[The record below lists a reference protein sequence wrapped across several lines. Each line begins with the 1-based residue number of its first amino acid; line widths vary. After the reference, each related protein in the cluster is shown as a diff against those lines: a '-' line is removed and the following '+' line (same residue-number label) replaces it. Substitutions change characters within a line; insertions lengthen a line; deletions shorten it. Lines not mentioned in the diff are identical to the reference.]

1 MAKLTSIS
9 KQESTKKSKKITKI
23 SENLSYKE
31 ATYSDTAKRLGI
43 KNDPTEDHLVNM
55 MLIADKVFQPLREWC
70 EHPIK
75 VNSMYRSE
83 ALNTAIN
90 GSKKSQ
96 HRFGQALDLDTL
108 GEKSN
113 ADLFNYISENLSYD
127 QLIWEA
133 GTDDDPDWIHVS
145 YVNEEKN
152 RKQRLKMKRRGYRT
166 RYYTF

>member
-1 MAKLTSIS
+1 M
-9 KQESTKKSKKITKI
+9 ENTKKSKKKITKI
-23 SENLSYKE
+23 SDNISYRE
-31 ATYSDTAKRLGI
+31 ATHSDTAKRLNI

-55 MLIADKVFQPLREWC
+55 ILIAEKVFQPLREWC

-75 VNSMYRSE
+75 INSMYRSE
-83 ALNTAIN
+83 ALNTALR
-90 GSKKSQ
+90 GSKSSQ

-133 GTDDDPDWIHVS
+133 GTDDEPDWIHVS

-152 RKQRLKMKRRGYRT
+152 RKQRLKMKRKGART
-166 RYYTF
+166 QYYNF

>member
-1 MAKLTSIS
+1 MAKSTSIS

-31 ATYSDTAKRLGI
+31 ATHSDTAKRLGI

-83 ALNTAIN
+83 ALNTAIG
-90 GSKKSQ
+90 GSKTSQ

-108 GEKSN
+108 GSKSN
-113 ADLFNYISENLSYD
+113 ADLFNYISENLNYD

-133 GTDDDPDWIHVS
+133 GNDDNPDWIHVS
-145 YVNEEKN
+145 YVNVEKN
-152 RKQRLKMKRRGYRT
+152 RNQRLKMKRKGTRS
-166 RYYTF
+166 RYYSF

>member
-1 MAKLTSIS
+1 M
-9 KQESTKKSKKITKI
+9 ENTKKSKKKITKI
-23 SENLSYKE
+23 SDNISYRE
-31 ATYSDTAKRLGI
+31 ATHSDTAKKLGI

-55 MLIADKVFQPLREWC
+55 ILIAEKVFQPLREWC

-75 VNSMYRSE
+75 INSMYRSE
-83 ALNTAIN
+83 ALNTALR
-90 GSKKSQ
+90 GSKSSQ

-113 ADLFNYISENLSYD
+113 ADLFNYISEHLSYD

-133 GTDDDPDWIHVS
+133 GTDAEPDWIHVS

-152 RKQRLKMKRRGYRT
+152 RKQRLKMKRKGART
-166 RYYTF
+166 QYYNF

>member
-1 MAKLTSIS
+1 M
-9 KQESTKKSKKITKI
+9 ENTKKSKKKITKI
-23 SENLSYKE
+23 SDNISYRE
-31 ATYSDTAKRLGI
+31 ATHSDTAKRLNI

-55 MLIADKVFQPLREWC
+55 ILIAEKVFEPLREWC

-75 VNSMYRSE
+75 INSMYRSE
-83 ALNTAIN
+83 ALNTALR
-90 GSKKSQ
+90 GSKSSQ

-113 ADLFNYISENLSYD
+113 ADLFNYISEHLSYD

-152 RKQRLKMKRRGYRT
+152 RKQRMKMKRKGAKT
-166 RYYTF
+166 QYYNF

>member
-1 MAKLTSIS
+1 M
-9 KQESTKKSKKITKI
+9 ENTKKSKKKITKI
-23 SENLSYKE
+23 SDNISYRE
-31 ATYSDTAKRLGI
+31 ATHSDTAKRLNI
-43 KNDPTEDHLVNM
+43 KNDPTEEHLVNM
-55 MLIADKVFQPLREWC
+55 VLIADKVFQPLREWC

-75 VNSMYRSE
+75 INSMYRSE
-83 ALNTAIN
+83 ALNTALR
-90 GSKKSQ
+90 GSKSSQ

-133 GTDDDPDWIHVS
+133 GNDDEPDWIHVS

-152 RKQRLKMKRRGYRT
+152 RKQRLKMKRKGART
-166 RYYTF
+166 QYYNF

>member
-1 MAKLTSIS
+1 M
-9 KQESTKKSKKITKI
+9 ENTKKSKKKITKI
-23 SENLSYKE
+23 SDNISYRE
-31 ATYSDTAKRLGI
+31 ATHSDTAKRLNI

-55 MLIADKVFQPLREWC
+55 ILIAEKVFEPLREWC

-75 VNSMYRSE
+75 INSMYRSE
-83 ALNTAIN
+83 ALNTALR
-90 GSKKSQ
+90 GSKSSQ
-96 HRFGQALDLDTL
+96 HRIGQALDLDTL

-113 ADLFNYISENLSYD
+113 ADLFNYISEHLSYD

-152 RKQRLKMKRRGYRT
+152 RKQRMKMKRKGAKT
-166 RYYTF
+166 QYYNF

>member
-1 MAKLTSIS
+1 M
-9 KQESTKKSKKITKI
+9 ENTKKSKKKITKI
-23 SENLSYKE
+23 SDNISYRE
-31 ATYSDTAKRLGI
+31 ATHSDTAKKLGI
-43 KNDPTEDHLVNM
+43 KNDPTEEHLVNM
-55 MLIADKVFQPLREWC
+55 ILIAEKVFQPLREWC

-83 ALNTAIN
+83 ALNTALR
-90 GSKKSQ
+90 GSKSSQ

-113 ADLFNYISENLSYD
+113 ADLFNYISEHLSYD

-133 GTDDDPDWIHVS
+133 GTDAEPDWIHVS

-152 RKQRLKMKRRGYRT
+152 RKQRLKMKRKGART
-166 RYYTF
+166 QYYNF

>member
-1 MAKLTSIS
+1 M
-9 KQESTKKSKKITKI
+9 ENTKKSKKKITKI
-23 SENLSYKE
+23 SDNISYRE
-31 ATYSDTAKRLGI
+31 ATHSDTAKRLNI

-55 MLIADKVFQPLREWC
+55 ILIAEKVFQPLREWC

-75 VNSMYRSE
+75 INSMYRSE
-83 ALNTAIN
+83 ALNTALR
-90 GSKKSQ
+90 GSKSSQ

-133 GTDDDPDWIHVS
+133 GTDDNPDWIHVS

-152 RKQRLKMKRRGYRT
+152 RKQRLKMKRKGART
-166 RYYTF
+166 QYYNF

>member
-1 MAKLTSIS
+1 M
-9 KQESTKKSKKITKI
+9 ENTKKSKKKITKI
-23 SENLSYKE
+23 SDNISYRE
-31 ATYSDTAKRLGI
+31 ATHSDTAKKLSI

-55 MLIADKVFQPLREWC
+55 ILIAEKVFQPLREWC

-75 VNSMYRSE
+75 INSMYRSE
-83 ALNTAIN
+83 ALNTALR
-90 GSKKSQ
+90 GSKSSQ

-113 ADLFNYISENLSYD
+113 ADLFNYISEHLSYD

-133 GTDDDPDWIHVS
+133 GTDAEPDWIHVS

-152 RKQRLKMKRRGYRT
+152 RKQRLKMKRKGART
-166 RYYTF
+166 QYYNF

>member
-1 MAKLTSIS
+1 M
-9 KQESTKKSKKITKI
+9 ENTKKSKKKITKI
-23 SENLSYKE
+23 SDNISYRE
-31 ATYSDTAKRLGI
+31 ATHSDTAKRLNI
-43 KNDPTEDHLVNM
+43 KNDPTEEHLVNM
-55 MLIADKVFQPLREWC
+55 VLIADKVFQPLREWC

-83 ALNTAIN
+83 ALNTALR
-90 GSKKSQ
+90 GSKSSQ
-96 HRFGQALDLDTL
+96 HRLGQALDLDTL

-133 GTDDDPDWIHVS
+133 GTDDEPDWIHVS

-152 RKQRLKMKRRGYRT
+152 RKQRLKMKRKGART
-166 RYYTF
+166 QYYNF